1 MMKAYVDKETCI
13 GCELCVEICPEIFEM
28 EDDGLAVAKDSEIPE
43 DLLEDAQEAEE
54 SCPTDAIT
62 IE

>member
-28 EDDGLAVAKDSEIPE
+28 EDDGLAAAKDIEIPE